1 MYVIHFNQVHSPD
14 RFLVIPILCLLAPSH
29 SQSAL
34 LLFSC
39 LFLMTLI
46 VNMIDFRV
54 SWEMGL
60 EPPLWE

>member
-1 MYVIHFNQVHSPD
+1 MYVIHFNQVHFPYWY
-14 RFLVIPILCLLAPSH
+14 LVIPILCSLAPSH

-46 VNMIDFRV
+46 VGVNCQHDR
-54 SWEMGL
+54 L
-60 EPPLWE
+60 